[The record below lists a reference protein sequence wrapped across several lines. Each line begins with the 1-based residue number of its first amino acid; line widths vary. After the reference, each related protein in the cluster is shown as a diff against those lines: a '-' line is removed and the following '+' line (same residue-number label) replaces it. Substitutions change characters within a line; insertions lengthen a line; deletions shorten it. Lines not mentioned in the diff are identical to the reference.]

1 MFEGIGERL
10 LKEIEA
16 RAPKSISVKVIAS
29 PDRKYAVWRGGSMLT
44 SLSTFSSLWIT
55 KEDYDEKGG
64 PQIVHR
70 KCI

>member
-1 MFEGIGERL
+1 MFEGFSDRL

-16 RAPKSISVKVIAS
+16 KVPGFTNVRVIAS
-29 PDRKYAVWRGGSMLT
+29 HDRRNAVWRGGSFLT

-55 KEDYDEKGG
+55 KEDYDEHGAF
-64 PQIVHR
+64 IVHR